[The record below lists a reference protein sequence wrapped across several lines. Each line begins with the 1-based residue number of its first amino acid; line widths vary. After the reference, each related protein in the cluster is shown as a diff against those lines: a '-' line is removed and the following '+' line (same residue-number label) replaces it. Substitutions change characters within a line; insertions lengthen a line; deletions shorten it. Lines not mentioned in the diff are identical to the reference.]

1 MERYYLKSFSIHL
14 KIFIQGSLFSQ
25 TSSPHLILLSKEK
38 SFLKFQFINSGWLHL
53 LWYDYQEMLLGR
65 LQVLPEHTPI
75 IKTSHSPN
83 PQPQLTRQKEDR
95 TKMLSSIPVKWTEG
109 LSVGN
114 VTVYA
119 ETNVYSEQTEMSRT
133 ESSVVSCLF
142 WQRRN
147 EIGN

>member
-14 KIFIQGSLFSQ
+14 KVFIQGLRFSH
-25 TSSPHLILLSKEK
+25 TSSHHLNLLSKEK
-38 SFLKFQFINSGWLHL
+38 SFLKFQFINLGWLHL

-65 LQVLPEHTPI
+65 LQVLPEHAPI
-75 IKTSHSPN
+75 IKTFHSPN
-83 PQPQLTRQKEDR
+83 SQPQLIQPKEDR
-95 TKMLSSIPVKWTEG
+95 TKMLFSIPVKWTEG

-119 ETNVYSEQTEMSRT
+119 ETNVYHEQTEMSRT